1 MQLLEK
7 RVDIWGQ
14 QYTEILWPQTSG
26 IVIATL
32 DLQSQHWCT
41 STLHCLHLLELCC
54 KDYTL
59 CVWQQFVCDYVLQ
72 VFGYCRI
79 MCSIPTTVLWTSRIL
94 VMIVLL
100 WSAQLPTQPAVYPLM
115 DLSGTFLM
123 EVRSNVM
130 VLHTTEPRLILILV
144 LGLYV
149 STVTLGL
156 PQQESFTVTYL
167 MTVETYRVSMWG
179 YIMPP
184 QVSPVQQV
192 KSLRGCVL
200 LG

>member
-1 MQLLEK
+1 
-7 RVDIWGQ
+7 
-14 QYTEILWPQTSG
+14 
-26 IVIATL
+26 
-32 DLQSQHWCT
+32 
-41 STLHCLHLLELCC
+41 
-54 KDYTL
+54 
-59 CVWQQFVCDYVLQ
+59 
-72 VFGYCRI
+72 
-79 MCSIPTTVLWTSRIL
+79 
-94 VMIVLL
+94 
-100 WSAQLPTQPAVYPLM
+100 M

-149 STVTLGL
+149 SIVTLGL
-156 PQQESFTVTYL
+156 PQQESSTVTYL
-167 MTVETYRVSMWG
+167 MTVETYRASMWE

-200 LG
+200 SG